1 MYAEETVNEWVC
13 LSVLRYR
20 EFFFFFLEEGE
31 INDILNVIF
40 CDTGLGA
47 L

>member
-1 MYAEETVNEWVC
+1 MYAEEMVNEWVC

-20 EFFFFFLEEGE
+20 EFFFFLEEGE